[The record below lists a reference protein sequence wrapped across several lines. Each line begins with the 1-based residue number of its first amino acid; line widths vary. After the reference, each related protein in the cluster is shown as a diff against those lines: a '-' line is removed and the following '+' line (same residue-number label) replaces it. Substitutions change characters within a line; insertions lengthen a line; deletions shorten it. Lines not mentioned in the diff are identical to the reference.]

1 MYAQILMVYTSLVFN
16 VAVPTSMSAR
26 SFFTCMI
33 FSYFESDFRMYL
45 KKKMPLLLGSSEIL
59 TISKDKHQGI
69 F

>member
-26 SFFTCMI
+26 SFFICMI

-45 KKKMPLLLGSSEIL
+45 KKKNAPPTGKLRNSNY
-59 TISKDKHQGI
+59 
-69 F
+69 